1 MASMVTSSLGHI
13 TTVRQAY
20 MVLFLQ
26 FPNPPLLPSL
36 APVPSDCSDGSGGGK
51 SEQHEALDDALMK
64 RMRNYWL
71 VLAVLFAIALWVG
84 PVAATTFTALD
95 LPGYAH
101 GISGNNIVGYY
112 SDQTGVHG
120 YLYDGSTLTTLDDPS
135 GTRTFAY
142 GVSGGDVVGY
152 SWNSSSDTTS
162 AFLYNGSTYTAL
174 TDPSAPSGVIPYGI
188 SGGNIVGVYNNGTP
202 HGFLYNGSTWTT
214 IDDPL
219 GSTTNPFGVSGSNVV
234 GVYWDSSF
242 TPYGFLYNGSTYT
255 TLSGP
260 LGAVV
265 TLPYGIDGDN
275 IVGYYGD
282 SSGIY
287 HGFLYNGSTYTTID
301 DPSETFGGPRNGT
314 WLWGISGSNILGS
327 YWDSSGGL
335 HYFEATVPEPST
347 FALLGAAAVALIGF
361 RWRKKRA

>member
-1 MASMVTSSLGHI
+1 
-13 TTVRQAY
+13 

-135 GTRTFAY
+135 
-142 GVSGGDVVGY
+142 
-152 SWNSSSDTTS
+152 
-162 AFLYNGSTYTAL
+162 
-174 TDPSAPSGVIPYGI
+174 
-188 SGGNIVGVYNNGTP
+188 
-202 HGFLYNGSTWTT
+202 
-214 IDDPL
+214 
-219 GSTTNPFGVSGSNVV
+219 
-234 GVYWDSSF
+234 
-242 TPYGFLYNGSTYT
+242 
-255 TLSGP
+255 
-260 LGAVV
+260 
-265 TLPYGIDGDN
+265 
-275 IVGYYGD
+275 
-282 SSGIY
+282 
-287 HGFLYNGSTYTTID
+287 
-301 DPSETFGGPRNGT
+301 ETFGGPRNGT